1 MAPVDE
7 RPLTPGVRTEASLNN
22 SMKRPRGREEDKKK
36 GKKKRLGV
44 SSRPALI
51 QLWHPITVSISDT
64 NAVLMSPADNA
75 GLTTGM
81 CQEGQGVRG

>member
-36 GKKKRLGV
+36 RKEKTAWGLF
-44 SSRPALI
+44 SACSDPAVAPYHSVHL
-51 QLWHPITVSISDT
+51 
-64 NAVLMSPADNA
+64 
-75 GLTTGM
+75 
-81 CQEGQGVRG
+81 